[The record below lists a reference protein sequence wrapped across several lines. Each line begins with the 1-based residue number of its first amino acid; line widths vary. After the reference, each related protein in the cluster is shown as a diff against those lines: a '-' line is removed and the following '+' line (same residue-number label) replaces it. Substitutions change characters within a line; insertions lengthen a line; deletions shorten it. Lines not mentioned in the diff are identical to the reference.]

1 MTNLYSYYLQIL
13 FLSFIVI
20 NHLLEIYL
28 SRRQLAML
36 QQHRDI
42 VPVDFQDSLSLADH
56 QKAVAYASA
65 RLNLNQM
72 RLLFDA
78 ALLFYWFPFRGA
90 EKLFL
95 AIPDLGTHREVI
107 FLLLFSFIQMLITLP
122 FSLYSTFSLEERFG
136 FNRTTPKLYITDRLK
151 GLVLGG
157 LITVPLLYLVFFLYR
172 TLGDWWWLASFGLIT
187 VFQLA
192 LVWLYPTFIAPLFN
206 KFHPLEG
213 EELKKGIEKLV
224 TNAGFEAKEVFVMDA
239 SKRSSHGNAYF
250 TGFGKSKRVVFFD
263 TLLKDLKTPEILAI
277 LAHELGHLKLK
288 HIPKSLVTSLILS
301 FLGFWLM
308 GVLANQTWFY
318 SGHFIRIYSPGILL
332 LLFTQA
338 IPLYTFWMTPIS
350 SWVSRKREFE
360 ADAYAAGEIEAKYLV
375 SGLLNLYQK
384 NASPVVTD
392 KYYSG
397 FYHSHPP
404 ALERIKHLKSLEI
417 KTSEGLS

>member
-1 MTNLYSYYLQIL
+1 MTNLYSYYLQVL
-13 FLSFIVI
+13 FLCFIVI

-28 SRRQLAML
+28 SRRQLTIL
-36 QQHRDI
+36 QQNKDI
-42 VPVDFQDSLSLADH
+42 VPAEFQDSLSLVDH
-56 QKAVAYASA
+56 QKAIAYASA

-78 ALLFYWFPFRGA
+78 VLLFYWFPFRGV

-107 FLLLFSFIQMLITLP
+107 FLLLFGLIQMLITLP

-136 FNRTTPKLYITDRLK
+136 FNRTTPKLFIVDRLK

-157 LITVPLLYLVFFLYR
+157 VISVPLLYLIFFLYR
-172 TLGDWWWLASFGLIT
+172 FSGELWWLASFALIT
-187 VFQLA
+187 IFQLT

-206 KFHPLEG
+206 KFRPLEG
-213 EELKKGIEKLV
+213 EELKTGVEKLV

-263 TLLKDLKTPEILAI
+263 TLLKDLRTPEILAI

-288 HIPKSLVTSLILS
+288 HIPKSLITSLFLS

-360 ADAYAAGEIEAKYLV
+360 ADAYAAGEIEAKYLI
-375 SGLLNLYQK
+375 SGLLNLYQQ
-384 NASPVVTD
+384 NASPVIAD

-404 ALERIKHLKSLEI
+404 ALERIKHLRSLEI
-417 KTSEGLS
+417 KTSKGLP